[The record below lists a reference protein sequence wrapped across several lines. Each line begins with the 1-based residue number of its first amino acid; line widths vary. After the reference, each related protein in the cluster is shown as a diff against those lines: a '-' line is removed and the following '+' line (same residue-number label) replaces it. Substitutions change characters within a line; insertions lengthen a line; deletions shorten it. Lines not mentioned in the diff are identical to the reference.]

1 MPEPCGALPRGCSS
15 ACGPGLGEE
24 VWASVQSRPHRLRGA
39 PGSLWTGLWKRPLVT
54 RPRLQMGSPD
64 RLRPGPP
71 RPPPASAGN
80 GRAPFSCCVL
90 PAPPTEKAYRRAP
103 SKGVPA
109 QSTRRPL
116 TVHSELGGS
125 KLMTDTDCI
134 QTLDRTPLK
143 QLTGKGA
150 DLNHCSKQCFA
161 WKS

>member
-1 MPEPCGALPRGCSS
+1 MRSLAPRLQ
-15 ACGPGLGEE
+15 LG
-24 VWASVQSRPHRLRGA
+24 VWPWAWR
-39 PGSLWTGLWKRPLVT
+39 GSLGVSSEPATQAARGSRISVDRPLEKVVT